1 MDFTK
6 EQLTLFT
13 NFYTALQE
21 NQKDL
26 ELKEKYKIQC
36 LEINDKIAEL
46 EKKILFRNT
55 TISSFLKGII
65 LEKENTPLN
74 EQKQLIQGG
83 EEMKYRGITI
93 IKNAKCNT
101 WSARPTINGKQIYL
115 SAKTQQECYNKLK
128 IVLNKKQK
136 TEINKLTSTKTNK
149 TITFI
154 EWFEK
159 WKNTYKT
166 KVKKTTIRD
175 YYNSLNHLKDIHQ
188 VNIKSINSLKIQE
201 QLNKVPTERTRQKV
215 YELLKMVLEKAEA
228 NSIIDN
234 NPIKAIEKPEHKKIN
249 GEALSSKDEKTIEQ
263 LFINE
268 NADAF
273 LVCLYQGLRR
283 GELLAIKRKDIDF
296 EKLTLTIDESLSG
309 DNNLNETKNIYSTR
323 VMPIFNKTLPILEKY
338 KNLNEDER
346 LFTFSYRNIEK
357 RFNKFAKQFKT
368 KYTIHSLRHTF
379 VTRCQEAKIPLH
391 IIQNWAGHV
400 TGSRITQNVYTHVRE
415 EAIAENIKIYNNSF
429 D

>member
-234 NPIKAIEKPEHKKIN
+234 NPIKAIEKPDHKKIN
-249 GEALSSKDEKTIEQ
+249 GEALSSKDEKLIEQ

-309 DNNLNETKNIYSTR
+309 DNNLNETKNVYSTR
-323 VMPIFNKTLPILEKY
+323 VMPIFKKTLPILEKY